1 MNHSYKPQ
9 RSKCNKCVRKEGTSS
24 VLYHLSDNV
33 GERKT
38 YEKHTKNPSM
48 NTKFLGHIPSMQ
60 KYIPIHSGIEE
71 DKDTKE
77 KKKIRMTHVEIG

>member
-1 MNHSYKPQ
+1 M
-9 RSKCNKCVRKEGTSS
+9 
-24 VLYHLSDNV
+24 LYHLSDNV

-38 YEKHTKNPSM
+38 YEKYTKYPSV

-60 KYIPIHSGIEE
+60 KYIPIYSGIEE

-77 KKKIRMTHVEIG
+77 KKKIRMTH